1 MSTPETLPPDLSPL
15 VDAALAAMDRAICPY
30 SRFSVG
36 AALQDGE
43 GRIWTGSNVENASYN
58 LGLCAERV
66 AMFHALTHGARD
78 FRHVVVATDTE
89 TPTPPC
95 GSCRQI
101 LWEFA
106 PAATLTLVTKGG
118 RVHTVPVAD
127 LLPLAFDA
135 RNLDEG
141 SS

>member
-1 MSTPETLPPDLSPL
+1 MTTPDTLPPDLAP
-15 VDAALAAMDRAICPY
+15 VFDAALEAMDRAVCPY
-30 SRFSVG
+30 SNFAVG
-36 AALQDGE
+36 AALRDGQ

-66 AMFHALTHGARD
+66 AIFHALTHGGTD
-78 FRHVVVATDTE
+78 FRDVVVATDTE

-106 PAATLTLVTKGG
+106 PRANLTLVTKAG
-118 RVHTVPVAD
+118 RVHTMPVAD
-127 LLPLAFDA
+127 LLPSAFDA
-135 RNLDEG
+135 ENL
-141 SS
+141 S